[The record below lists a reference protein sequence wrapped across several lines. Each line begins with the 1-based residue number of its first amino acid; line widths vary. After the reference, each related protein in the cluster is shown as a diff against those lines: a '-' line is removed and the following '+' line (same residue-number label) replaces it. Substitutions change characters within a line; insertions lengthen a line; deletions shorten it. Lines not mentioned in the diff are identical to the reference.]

1 MNQLPGI
8 LAVVVVPLLQTR
20 TVVSS
25 DPVMTKVPVGLN
37 LAFNVMTSSIII
49 ARQHKQKLAH
59 REDTDGM
66 RRTPLRGPVHP

>member
-49 ARQHKQKLAH
+49 ARQHKQTLAL